1 MRQQALRTLPQTT
14 RCLAMRVE
22 ADKGGPKARLG
33 STVQGRSAEQGGAG
47 EQGPLGRRIVF
58 ARMISQSVC

>member
-1 MRQQALRTLPQTT
+1 MRQQARTLLQTT

-33 STVQGRSAEQGGAG
+33 STVQGRSAERGGA
-47 EQGPLGRRIVF
+47 GPLGRRIVF

>member
-1 MRQQALRTLPQTT
+1 
-14 RCLAMRVE
+14 MRVE